1 MFPAILIVDD
11 NKSIIDSLEG
21 ILSDDG
27 FEVSHAYNGYEALKK
42 IHTDSPDIVL
52 LDIWMPGMDGIE
64 TLKEIKKE
72 YPHLPV
78 IMITGHGSIE
88 AAVDATKSGAFD
100 FLEKPLSID
109 RVIVTINNALNFRRL
124 EEENRYLR
132 KKSIEKHS
140 VNGFSEAIQSLNRQI
155 MHAAPSDASI
165 LITGENGTGKELVAR
180 TLHHFSTRPEGPF
193 IIINCAAIPENNINS
208 ELFGHEK
215 GAFPEAVS
223 KNKGKFELAAGGTLF
238 LDEIG
243 DMNLATQAMMLR
255 AIESKTF
262 QRIGGGRTIHADV
275 RIIAASNK
283 DLAAEIKKG
292 HFREEL
298 FYRLNVIPVH
308 VPPLRERKEDI
319 PILAQIFLSACAKDG
334 RNSKKSL
341 HKDAMSLLNHYD
353 WPGNVRELKNL
364 MERLHIMIPGDTLFP
379 GDIPQPYNLVGK
391 TTVDSSLFAIESL
404 KEATQQFEIKFLK
417 KRISLENGNIQAAAR
432 KSGIET
438 SYLEAAIKGETPKKQ
453 EIK

>member
-27 FEVSHAYNGYEALKK
+27 FEVSHAYNGYEALKR
-42 IHTDSPDIVL
+42 IQVDSPDIVL

-88 AAVDATKSGAFD
+88 SAVDATKSGAFD

-180 TLHHFSTRPEGPF
+180 TLHHFSMRPEGPF

-215 GAFPEAVS
+215 GAFPEAVA
-223 KNKGKFELAAGGTLF
+223 KNKGKFELASGGTLF

-262 QRIGGGRTIHADV
+262 QRIGGGRTIHANV

-319 PILAQIFLSACAKDG
+319 PTLAQIFLSACAKDS

-341 HKDAMSLLNHYD
+341 HKDAMGLLHHYD

-364 MERLHIMIPGDTLFP
+364 MERLHIMIPGDTLFA
-379 GDIPQPYNLVGK
+379 GDIPHPYNLGGK
-391 TTVDSSLFAIESL
+391 TPEDSGLFAIESL

-432 KSGIET
+432 RSGIET
-438 SYLEAAIKGETPKKQ
+438 SYLEAAIKGKTTKKQ